1 MKADRERAPDPF
13 PEAYDRPRLL
23 AIDEARDAAAAYR
36 RAKARYREAERMQAA
51 SPARREL
58 DADPGNERAEA
69 EILEW
74 DRWARHLMLAE
85 TVAEN
90 RLALTVMAM
99 CGREVLH
106 PHIER
111 MGPGWRPCA
120 LELDDM
126 MYVVLPCG
134 EDDWR
139 PRVVAVDAGKDFDSG
154 QLDA

>member
-1 MKADRERAPDPF
+1 LKPDAKADPDTF

-36 RAKARYREAERMQAA
+36 RAKARYLEAERMQEA

-58 DADPGNERAEA
+58 DADPGNERAKA
-69 EILEW
+69 EVLEW

-106 PHIER
+106 PHVER
-111 MGPGWRPCA
+111 LEPGWRPCA
-120 LELDDM
+120 LELDDT
-126 MYVVLPCG
+126 MYVVLPRD

-154 QLDA
+154 QYEV